1 MQNAECRLLTAKLFS
16 MPASKPAVKT
26 FEAVLEPGGGTLNW
40 TIARI
45 PFDVGKTWGK
55 RGQVKVQGEINGFA
69 FQTSLFPTRQGVHFL
84 LVNKKMQSGARVT
97 RGVKA
102 KFRLQLDVTVRKT
115 EPPPELTA
123 VLRQSKDLR
132 KYFESMSNSTRA
144 YIAKWI
150 AEGKHRETRERRA
163 EQMAERLMATMEAEI
178 ELPPILKAAF
188 ARNPMA
194 KIGWEKMPAS
204 HRRFHLLGIFGYRN
218 PETRARRVEK
228 AMQEMIA
235 YADKSAGRRTK
246 SVHSDDADC

>member
-1 MQNAECRLLTAKLFS
+1 
-16 MPASKPAVKT
+16 MPAAKPVVKT

-84 LVNKKMQSGARVT
+84 LVNKKMQAGAKVA
-97 RGVKA
+97 RGSKA
-102 KFRLQLDVTVRKT
+102 RFRLQLDTTVREV
-115 EPPPELTA
+115 EPPSELTS

-132 KYFESMSNSTRA
+132 KYYESFSNSTRS

-150 AEGKHRETRERRA
+150 AEGKHSETRKRRA
-163 EQMAERLMATMEAEI
+163 EQMAERLMATMEAEV

-188 ARNPMA
+188 SRNPMA
-194 KIGWEKMPAS
+194 RTGWEKMPPS
-204 HRRFHLLGIFGYRN
+204 HRRFHLLGIFGYSN

-235 YADKSAGRRTK
+235 YADKAVGRRTK
-246 SVHSDDADC
+246 RNADDADWNID